1 MGRPP
6 TKPKKL
12 KDGFYIEVRNKRSNS
27 GVKVRRDTREQ
38 MEMAI
43 KEYERSKDVIVI
55 GEIKN
60 GVPIEDP
67 EAVKKEEARLKK
79 EAKEAEELADLDIDL
94 DDEDEDDD
102 DNLDDV
108 DDDD

>member
-12 KDGFYIEVRNKRSNS
+12 KDGFYIEVRNKRAAS

-43 KEYERSKDVIVI
+43 KEYERTKEIIVI

-60 GVPIEDP
+60 GKPLD
-67 EAVKKEEARLKK
+67 KKKIDKK
-79 EAKEAEELADLDIDL
+79 KK
-94 DDEDEDDD
+94 
-102 DNLDDV
+102 
-108 DDDD
+108 